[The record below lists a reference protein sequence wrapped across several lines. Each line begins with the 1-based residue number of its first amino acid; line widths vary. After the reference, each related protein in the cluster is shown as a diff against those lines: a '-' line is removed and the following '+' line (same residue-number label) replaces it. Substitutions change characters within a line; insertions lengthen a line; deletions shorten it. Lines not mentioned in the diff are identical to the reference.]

1 MSWRIVVIS
10 QRAKLDLKMNYLVV
24 RKQDETVKIFLGEI
38 GQIIIESTAVS
49 LTASLLCE
57 LVKRKI
63 KVIFCDEK
71 RNPCSELLPY
81 YGSHDTSEKIRT
93 QMEWGEYG
101 KGSVWTKII
110 REKIK
115 NQRDL
120 LRQFQKK
127 ESELLDNYLEELTYR
142 DKTNREGHAAKV
154 YFNALFGTKFTRSA
168 ETPVNAALNYGYAIF
183 LSSVNREIVSNGY
196 ITQIGIFH
204 DNMFNDFN
212 LGSDL
217 VEPLRMIVDEYVY
230 THQPEEFGHNEKMA
244 LLDLLNQEVWIDG
257 RRQVLNNAIKIYCK
271 SVGSDRQVNV
281 HQAFCGAFDFAE
293 S

>member
-93 QMEWGEYG
+93 QMEW
-101 KGSVWTKII
+101 
-110 REKIK
+110 
-115 NQRDL
+115 
-120 LRQFQKK
+120 
-127 ESELLDNYLEELTYR
+127 
-142 DKTNREGHAAKV
+142 
-154 YFNALFGTKFTRSA
+154 
-168 ETPVNAALNYGYAIF
+168 
-183 LSSVNREIVSNGY
+183 
-196 ITQIGIFH
+196 
-204 DNMFNDFN
+204 
-212 LGSDL
+212 
-217 VEPLRMIVDEYVY
+217 
-230 THQPEEFGHNEKMA
+230 
-244 LLDLLNQEVWIDG
+244 
-257 RRQVLNNAIKIYCK
+257 
-271 SVGSDRQVNV
+271 
-281 HQAFCGAFDFAE
+281 
-293 S
+293 

>member
-1 MSWRIVVIS
+1 MSWRIIVIS
-10 QRAKLDLKMNYLVV
+10 QRAKLDLKLNYLVV
-24 RKQDETVKIFLGEI
+24 RKQEETVKIFLGEI

-49 LTASLLCE
+49 LTTSLLCE

-71 RNPCSELLPY
+71 RNPSSELLPY
-81 YGSHDTSEKIRT
+81 YGCHDTSEKIRA
-93 QMEWGEYG
+93 QMDWGEYG
-101 KGSVWTKII
+101 KGTVWTRIV
-110 REKIK
+110 REKIT

-127 ESELLDNYLEELTYR
+127 ESELLDTYLEELTYR

-168 ETPVNAALNYGYAIF
+168 ELPINSALNYGYAIF

-217 VEPLRMIVDEYVY
+217 VEPLRIIVDEYVY
-230 THQPEEFGHNEKMA
+230 THQPEEKEK
-244 LLDLLNQEVWIDG
+244 
-257 RRQVLNNAIKIYCK
+257 VLYMQK
-271 SVGSDRQVNV
+271 SDQK
-281 HQAFCGAFDFAE
+281 F
-293 S
+293 